1 MKKSNFAL
9 LACLLLVLLLALPVG
24 AQSPIVTPTPTPTP
38 PGDGGGGGLPGDLP
52 PVALSGTWI
61 AAFLAAALSFG
72 LAYIPGAASW
82 WGGFGYKRE
91 AFLGAG
97 VVVALALVGLHYAG
111 ALDLGLGAFGW
122 PVIERVG
129 RAVLE
134 FLGAAQGAFI
144 AQQWLAA
151 KGRCG

>member
-1 MKKSNFAL
+1 MKKSSFS
-9 LACLLLVLLLALPVG
+9 LLVLLWLLLLVLPVG
-24 AQSPIVTPTPTPTP
+24 AQSPIVTPTP
-38 PGDGGGGGLPGDLP
+38 PGDGGGLPDALP

-111 ALDLGLGAFGW
+111 AVDLGLGAWGW
-122 PVIERVG
+122 SVVERWG

-151 KGRCG
+151 RKAGKAGNV

>member
-1 MKKSNFAL
+1 MKKSIFAV
-9 LACLLLVLLLALPVG
+9 LVLLLLALLAMPVG
-24 AQSPIVTPTPTPTP
+24 AQSPIVTPTP
-38 PGDGGGGGLPGDLP
+38 PGDGGGGLPDALP

-82 WGGFGYKRE
+82 WSGFAHKRE

-111 ALDLGLGAFGW
+111 AIDLGLGAFGW
-122 PVIERVG
+122 PVVERAG

-151 KGRCG
+151 QKARGV

>member
-1 MKKSNFAL
+1 MKKSSFAL
-9 LACLLLVLLLALPVG
+9 LMVLFLFLLALPVG
-24 AQSPIVTPTPTPTP
+24 AQSPIVTPTP
-38 PGDGGGGGLPGDLP
+38 PGAGGGGGLPEALP

-61 AAFLAAALSFG
+61 AAFLAASLSFG
-72 LAYIPGAASW
+72 LAYIPGAAAW
-82 WGGFGYKRE
+82 WGGFAHKRE

-122 PVIERVG
+122 PVVERVG

-144 AQQWLAA
+144 AQQWLAQ
-151 KGRCG
+151 KGRGG

>member
-1 MKKSNFAL
+1 MKNTKLTL
-9 LACLLLVLLLALPVG
+9 LCLLLALLLALPVG
-24 AQSPIVTPTPTPTP
+24 AQSPIVTPTP
-38 PGDGGGGGLPGDLP
+38 PGAGGGGLPEALP

-72 LAYIPGAASW
+72 LAYIPGAAGW
-82 WGGFGYKRE
+82 WGGFAHKRE

-111 ALDLGLGAFGW
+111 AIDLGLGAFGW
-122 PVIERVG
+122 PVVAQAG

-144 AQQWLAA
+144 AQQWLAQ
-151 KGRCG
+151 KGRGV

>member
-1 MKKSNFAL
+1 MKKSKFASLCL
-9 LACLLLVLLLALPVG
+9 LALLLLALPVG
-24 AQSPIVTPTPTPTP
+24 AQSPIVTPTPE
-38 PGDGGGGGLPGDLP
+38 GAGGGLPDALP

-72 LAYIPGAASW
+72 LAYIPGAAGW
-82 WGGFGYKRE
+82 WSGFAPKRE

-97 VVVALALVGLHYAG
+97 VGVALALVGLHYAG
-111 ALDLGLGAFGW
+111 AVDLGLGAWGW
-122 PVIERVG
+122 PVVERVG

-151 KGRCG
+151 QKGRGG

>member
-1 MKKSNFAL
+1 MKNSTFAL
-9 LACLLLVLLLALPVG
+9 LCLLLLLLLALPVG
-24 AQSPIVTPTPTPTP
+24 AQSPIVTPTP
-38 PGDGGGGGLPGDLP
+38 PGDGGGGLPGDLP

-72 LAYIPGAASW
+72 LAYIPGAAAW
-82 WGGFGYKRE
+82 WGGFAYKRE

-111 ALDLGLGAFGW
+111 AVDLGLGAFGW
-122 PVIERVG
+122 PVVERVG

-144 AQQWLAA
+144 AQRWLAQ
-151 KGRCG
+151 KGRGG